1 MKRIISTIMTTA
13 LLLTTI
19 IGGKTSNAAMT
30 EYKRIVS
37 GDYEYAVLDETK
49 KTATL
54 LKIGTEKKEMEIPGS
69 IDGYSIVQIGISYY
83 DYDNMFDPYTQERES
98 FLKVPDESRRVL
110 SSDGSLVEK
119 LIIPEGVKKIGE
131 YAFKNTPNLKQ
142 LKLPKS
148 LTEICSENF
157 YGATKLK
164 TVTFNNSIVIRK
176 AFENTCF
183 DKVVLRGSLSS
194 SDDENGEW
202 YEGIHCKIDQLEIE
216 GKGNV
221 NVSTSAKVNKMNV
234 SKSVKKLNVWKGT
247 YMKKMTIKNKK
258 TKVYLWAYDAKVER
272 TQFDM
277 GTYAKNKKGKYTWS
291 KPYFKLY
298 DNDTSMMFKKQVSYV
313 IKYKKN
319 GKSRTKTVKKNTIKN
334 LHSSSKIH
342 VYAIVKLK

>member
-1 MKRIISTIMTTA
+1 M
-13 LLLTTI
+13 
-19 IGGKTSNAAMT
+19 
-30 EYKRIVS
+30 
-37 GDYEYAVLDETK
+37 
-49 KTATL
+49 
-54 LKIGTEKKEMEIPGS
+54 
-69 IDGYSIVQIGISYY
+69 Q
-83 DYDNMFDPYTQERES
+83 
-98 FLKVPDESRRVL
+98 
-110 SSDGSLVEK
+110 
-119 LIIPEGVKKIGE
+119 
-131 YAFKNTPNLKQ
+131 Q

-194 SDDENGEW
+194 SDDDNGEW

-221 NVSTSAKVNKMNV
+221 DVSTSAKVNKMNV
-234 SKSVKKLNVWKGT
+234 SKSVKELDIWDCTRIKKL
-247 YMKKMTIKNKK
+247 TIKNKK
-258 TKVYLWAYDAKVER
+258 TKVYLEANGSKVER
-272 TQFDM
+272 TQFDL
-277 GTYAKNKKGKYTWS
+277 GTYAKKKKGKYTWS